1 MAGEPR
7 PTGGGAKPVLI
18 VIAGLPGTGKS
29 TIAAPLARELGA
41 PYLRI
46 DTIEQTLRD
55 SGEMR
60 ELGGAG
66 YYVATAVA
74 RDQLRLG
81 LSVVVECV
89 NPETFTRDLWDGVA
103 AAAGAEML
111 NVEVVCSDAAE
122 HERRVTGRTVDVP
135 GLVPPTWQ
143 QVLDREYEPW
153 DRERLVVDTAVLS
166 VEEAVA
172 RIAAEAD
179 RPD

>member
-1 MAGEPR
+1 MANEPGA
-7 PTGGGAKPVLI
+7 PGGAKPVL
-18 VIAGLPGTGKS
+18 VVVGGLPGTGKS
-29 TIAAPLARELGA
+29 TIAAPLARELSA

-66 YYVATAVA
+66 YYVAMAVA

-89 NPETFTRDLWDGVA
+89 NPEAFTRNLWDGVA
-103 AAAGAEML
+103 RDAGASML
-111 NVEVVCSDAAE
+111 NVEVVCSDAVE
-122 HERRVTGRTVDVP
+122 HERRVTGRTVHVP
-135 GLVPPTWQ
+135 GLVPPTWR
-143 QVLDREYEPW
+143 QVLDRDYEPW
-153 DRERLVVDTAVLS
+153 DRERLVVDTAVLG

-172 RIAAEAD
+172 RIVSATAVIMS
-179 RPD
+179 